1 MSNIRS
7 KDTTNTKDKIIKDK
21 KETRVLN
28 KNLFA
33 TNEAP
38 KKETIRKNTK
48 VKNKKSSD
56 DHSSDSSELS
66 EHNNFNESNGTV
78 DEFMNNTKNIFTNI
92 LNTQAFDDEP
102 KIKQKSK
109 YPKDSELDI
118 NLNVDEL
125 VGNCDDFI
133 HVGSGKVKH
142 MTPEGMQQKLM
153 EQQIALKV
161 LIDAVNKLN
170 IANKKLKND
179 FEEYKEYIIGTYCTQ
194 SELRLVDDRLM
205 NKYDNIKNDL
215 EEMKK

>member
-66 EHNNFNESNGTV
+66 EHNNFNESNCTV

-133 HVGSGKVKH
+133 HD
-142 MTPEGMQQKLM
+142 T
-153 EQQIALKV
+153 
-161 LIDAVNKLN
+161 
-170 IANKKLKND
+170 
-179 FEEYKEYIIGTYCTQ
+179 
-194 SELRLVDDRLM
+194 
-205 NKYDNIKNDL
+205 
-215 EEMKK
+215 

>member
-1 MSNIRS
+1 
-7 KDTTNTKDKIIKDK
+7 
-21 KETRVLN
+21 
-28 KNLFA
+28 
-33 TNEAP
+33 
-38 KKETIRKNTK
+38 
-48 VKNKKSSD
+48 
-56 DHSSDSSELS
+56 
-66 EHNNFNESNGTV
+66 
-78 DEFMNNTKNIFTNI
+78 
-92 LNTQAFDDEP
+92 
-102 KIKQKSK
+102 
-109 YPKDSELDI
+109 
-118 NLNVDEL
+118 
-125 VGNCDDFI
+125 
-133 HVGSGKVKH
+133 